1 MLRKMKHISRRAIV
15 RVCAAALSCVLLM
28 GLLPVAG
35 RSLAD
40 TVQYGTVIVGSANVR
55 DNPGTVNTNVIDVL
69 GNGARVIVGDVVT
82 VPNDPSGSTV
92 WCQVTYSNSDGTLFK
107 GYIVD
112 AFLAKDADNSAD
124 AAFESEI
131 AAFPESYKI
140 YLRALHKNHPN
151 WHFVPVNV
159 ARSFDDTAAL
169 ESRLGVSLIENSVN
183 DAWKSTDSGAYDWK
197 TGTYTP
203 YDGKTWVNASK
214 AVVMHY
220 LDPRNQLSEE
230 NVFQFL
236 ELSYNPSYHTI
247 DTVQAMLN
255 GTFMQSQNILNLN
268 DVPTSFAQTFCNAA
282 ALSGANPVFLAAKV
296 VQEVSPTGSNSVSGN
311 YYSSYYKKQYTGLYN
326 YFNIGAYSSP
336 DPVANGLAFA
346 RDGYKDANG
355 NSIPAKNDPL
365 YLPWTS
371 PYRSI
376 IGGSIFVAN
385 SYINIGQNTIYQMKF
400 NIAPKDSTQFGN
412 HQYMTNVRGAASEG
426 QKMYKAYSKAGLINT
441 DLHFLVPVYSGLPA
455 NPCGLPRESGSPNA
469 YLKYLS
475 VDGYVLT
482 PQSNPMECADYSL
495 VVPAS
500 CSSIHIEALPASDKA
515 TVAGAGDVAL
525 GEGVTTISIVCT
537 AQSGVTKTYTLTVAK
552 NTAAYDNYFTTTL
565 PNNEVFFGGISPESS
580 VGGVKGLF
588 TVKDGYSLTY
598 TNMNGQPKDDSALI
612 STGDLV
618 EILDST
624 GAVVYVGAV
633 FIRGDANCDG
643 KISSADLTIISRYI
657 LGVGTLT
664 DAGKCGADANKD
676 GKVSAADLTLISRYI
691 LKLSTITQ

>member
-1 MLRKMKHISRRAIV
+1 MLRKMKHISQRAIA

-28 GLLPVAG
+28 GVIPMAG
-35 RSLAD
+35 RSVAD
-40 TVQYGTVIVGSANVR
+40 TVQYGTVIVGTANVR
-55 DNPGTVNTNVIDVL
+55 NNPGTVNTTVIDVL

-112 AFLAKDADNSAD
+112 SFLAKDANNTAD

-131 AAFPESYKI
+131 SVFPETYKI

-151 WHFVPVNV
+151 WHFTPVS
-159 ARSFDDTAAL
+159 ASKSFNDTVAL

-183 DAWKSTDSGAYDWK
+183 DAWKSTEPGAYDWT
-197 TGTYTP
+197 TGTFTP
-203 YDGKTWVNASK
+203 YDGKTWVNASNK
-214 AVVMHY
+214 VVMYY
-220 LDPRNQLSEE
+220 LDPRNMLSEE
-230 NVFQFL
+230 LVFQFI
-236 ELSYNPSYHTI
+236 ELSYNPAYHTI
-247 DTVQAMLN
+247 DSVQAMLN
-255 GTFMQSQNILNLN
+255 GTFMQSQNILNFN

-282 ALSGANPVFLAAKV
+282 VLSGANPVFLAAKV
-296 VQEVSPTGSNSVSGN
+296 IQEVSPTGSNSVSGN
-311 YYSSYYKKQYTGLYN
+311 YYSSYYKKSYPGLYN

-346 RDGYKDANG
+346 RDGWK
-355 NSIPAKNDPL
+355 NSDGTPNKAKNDAH

-376 IGGSIFVAN
+376 VGGSIFIAN
-385 SYINIGQNTIYQMKF
+385 SYINIGQSTIYQMKF
-400 NIAPKDSTQFGN
+400 NIAPKDVSQYGN
-412 HQYMTNVRGAASEG
+412 HQYMTNIRGAASEG
-426 QKMYKAYSKAGLINT
+426 QKMYKAYNKAGLLNT
-441 DLHFLVPVYSGLPA
+441 ELHFNIPVYSGLPDT
-455 NPCGLPRESGSPNA
+455 PCQLPRESGNPNA
-469 YLKYLS
+469 YLKELS
-475 VDGYVLT
+475 VDGYLLT
-482 PQSNPMECADYSL
+482 PQFNPTECADYSL

-500 CSSIHIEALPASDKA
+500 CSSIQVTALSASDKA
-515 TVAGAGDVAL
+515 TVSGAGTIAL
-525 GEGVTTISIVCT
+525 GDGVTTVSILCT
-537 AQSGVTKTYTLTVAK
+537 AQNGTSKTYTLSVAK
-552 NTAAYDNYFTTTL
+552 NTAAYDNYFSTTI

-580 VGGVKGLF
+580 VAGVKALF

-598 TNMNGQPKDDSALI
+598 LNMNGQPKDDAALI

-624 GAVVYVGAV
+624 GKVVYVGAV

-657 LGVGTLT
+657 LGIGTLT

>member
-1 MLRKMKHISRRAIV
+1 M
-15 RVCAAALSCVLLM
+15 
-28 GLLPVAG
+28 
-35 RSLAD
+35 
-40 TVQYGTVIVGSANVR
+40 
-55 DNPGTVNTNVIDVL
+55 
-69 GNGARVIVGDVVT
+69 
-82 VPNDPSGSTV
+82 STV
-92 WCQVTYSNSDGTLFK
+92 
-107 GYIVD
+107 D
-112 AFLAKDADNSAD
+112 AQKFEEV
-124 AAFESEI
+124 AA
-131 AAFPESYKI
+131 
-140 YLRALHKNHPN
+140 
-151 WHFVPVNV
+151 
-159 ARSFDDTAAL
+159 
-169 ESRLGVSLIENSVN
+169 
-183 DAWKSTDSGAYDWK
+183 
-197 TGTYTP
+197 
-203 YDGKTWVNASK
+203 
-214 AVVMHY
+214 
-220 LDPRNQLSEE
+220 
-230 NVFQFL
+230 
-236 ELSYNPSYHTI
+236 
-247 DTVQAMLN
+247 
-255 GTFMQSQNILNLN
+255 
-268 DVPTSFAQTFCNAA
+268 SFAQTFCNAA

-441 DLHFLVPVYSGLPA
+441 ELHFLVPVYSGLPA